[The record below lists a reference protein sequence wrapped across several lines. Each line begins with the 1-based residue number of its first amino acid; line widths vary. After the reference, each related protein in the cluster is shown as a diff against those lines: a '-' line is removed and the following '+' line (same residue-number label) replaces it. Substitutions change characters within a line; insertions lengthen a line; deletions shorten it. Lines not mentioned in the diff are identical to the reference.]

1 MSNRRS
7 RMFIATILIA
17 TAVGVATARAE
28 DGPGM
33 PPSFP
38 DPEVRAWQ
46 VGILRPDRIQHGT
59 LAFTAGSLVGLPT
72 RSPGAALISSASVAL
87 GKELWDARQGR
98 FDVVD
103 LTAGLLGG
111 LTAAAITHTLT
122 R

>member
-1 MSNRRS
+1 MTKPRA
-7 RMFIATILIA
+7 RMFFVSILIA
-17 TAVGVATARAE
+17 VALGATTARAE

-33 PPSFP
+33 APPFP
-38 DPEVRAWQ
+38 DPEVRGWQ
-46 VGILRPDRIQHGT
+46 VGILRPDRMQHGT
-59 LAFTAGSLVGLPT
+59 LAFTAGSLVGLPC
-72 RSPGAALISSASVAL
+72 RSPGAALISSASLAL

-103 LTAGLLGG
+103 LTASLLGG